1 MLYFFFT
8 KEEED
13 ILKRDFLNISDLTKR
28 EIEEIIEYALKLKKD
43 KFLDRSLENKSIGL
57 VFMKPSTRTRISF
70 EVGVYQMGGQ
80 PIYIQGSSTQ
90 MSRGEDI
97 KDTARVLSRYLDGLV
112 IRTYAHKEVED
123 LAAYSDFPVINA
135 LTDYAHP
142 CQVLADFQTI
152 YEIFGK
158 LEGLKLAYI
167 GDGNNMANTLL
178 IGCAL
183 MGIDVSIASPEGY
196 EPNGK
201 AVAEALKH
209 VEKTGAKVEIL
220 NNPEEAVKGAHVLYT
235 DVWVSMGQEGEKDKV
250 NVFEG
255 FTIDENL
262 VKKAEKN
269 AIVMHCLPA
278 HKGEEITED
287 IFERF
292 ADVIFEQAEN
302 RLHAQKSLMSF
313 LFKK

>member
-1 MLYFFFT
+1 
-8 KEEED
+8 
-13 ILKRDFLNISDLTKR
+13 LKRDFLNISDLSKK
-28 EIEEIIEYALKLKKD
+28 EIEQIIDYAVKLKKD
-43 KFLDRSLENKSIGL
+43 RFMDRSLEGKSIGL

-112 IRTYAHKEVED
+112 IRTYSHKEVEE
-123 LAAYSDFPVINA
+123 LAEYSDFPVINA

-152 YEIFGK
+152 YEIFGT
-158 LEGLKLAYI
+158 LEGLKLTYI

-201 AVAEALKH
+201 AVAEALKYAA
-209 VEKTGAKVEIL
+209 ETGAKVEIT
-220 NNPEEAVKGAHVLYT
+220 NDPKEAVKGAHILYT

-250 NVFEG
+250 NLFKNFSINE
-255 FTIDENL
+255 EL
-262 VKKAEKN
+262 VKEAEKN
-269 AIVMHCLPA
+269 AVVMHCLPA

-292 ADVIFEQAEN
+292 ADVIFTQAEN
-302 RLHAQKSLMSF
+302 RLHAQKALMSY